1 MSNEKNKLKKWII
14 IILSIVLA
22 LAIAA
27 GGTVWYFVSRKKQ
40 TDSDNKKGV
49 VIITEEELLEEEDVP
64 DDVLEDLDI
73 EPDLDDEPGS
83 ENKPNLDI
91 LDEEDYD
98 EEETEYLL
106 SILNSKS
113 VNNNF
118 IGFGAVYYPWLFWE
132 DSLGRNYTDK
142 QIQIELDRLVESGTT
157 WIRSVIYARP
167 EWYNSAN
174 DEWRYSGG
182 HYEGL
187 VKFFKEIDKRGI
199 EVMLNFEWG
208 ESIQDTFGVFSNAT
222 LKAYPTEKKIKMYG
236 DFCTTFT
243 KALKAEGINCVK
255 YLTFFSEPSNR
266 KEQGMLYDTEEFD
279 EVHVKKIVP
288 FYTNLVKSVHDA
300 FSEAGIRKDYKFIG
314 NNQASAYELNM
325 YSWQQFKPMYD
336 AAKEYLDEYS
346 YHFYNYVS
354 NPKGETYD
362 DYAYLVNMFVEDVE
376 KNLGV
381 KANNTWFDEI
391 NVAYNGTEGPIYDI
405 YKKYGTGIYAL
416 KDEPYTATQLSNTLI
431 SLLNGGY
438 KTAALWTFTSNLW
451 PDSTQTG
458 GSFGNGVFLC
468 GVMPNLMES
477 QVPYNTYY
485 TYSLISRY
493 CNNAKKIYA
502 GDNFYADSMATS
514 CVYDKD
520 GNVTVYVVN
529 SNLYDVKYK
538 LEFEV
543 PLDKKVMYR
552 HLYDPQTFESD
563 TSAKPIGVDRV
574 LVNVSGGIV
583 DTIPAGA
590 VAVYTTSKK

>member
-1 MSNEKNKLKKWII
+1 MMSNEKNKTKKWII
-14 IILSIVLA
+14 IILCCVLA
-22 LAIAA
+22 AAIAA
-27 GGTVWYFVSRKKQ
+27 GGTVWYFVSNKK
-40 TDSDNKKGV
+40 DESDDKKKGV
-49 VIITEEELLEEEDVP
+49 IIITEEEL
-64 DDVLEDLDI
+64 DDDFRDEI
-73 EPDLDDEPGS
+73 LDDIDKDEDF
-83 ENKPNLDI
+83 DI
-91 LDEEDYD
+91 LDEDDYD
-98 EEETEYLL
+98 EEKTEYIL
-106 SILNSKS
+106 SILNKES

-118 IGFGAVYYPWLFWE
+118 IGFGAVYYPWLYWE

-157 WIRSVIYARP
+157 WIRSVIYARS
-167 EWYNSAN
+167 EWYNAST
-174 DEWRYSGG
+174 DEWKYSGK

-187 VKFFKEIDKRGI
+187 VKFFKEIDKRGV

-208 ESIQDTFGVFSNAT
+208 ESIQDTYGVFSNAA
-222 LKAYPTEKKIKMYG
+222 LKAYPTEQKIKMYG
-236 DFCTTFT
+236 DFCSSFT
-243 KALKAEGINCVK
+243 QALKSEGINCVK
-255 YLTFFSEPSNR
+255 YITFFSEPSNR
-266 KEQGMLYDTEEFD
+266 KEQGMLYDTEAFE

-288 FYTNLVKSVHDA
+288 FYTSLVKSVHDA
-300 FSEAGIRKDYKFIG
+300 FTAEGIRSDYKFIG
-314 NNQASAYELNM
+314 NNQSSAYNINM
-325 YSWQQFKPMYD
+325 YTWQQFKPMYE
-336 AAKEYLDEYS
+336 AAKDYLDEYS

-354 NPKGETYD
+354 NPKGVTYD
-362 DYAYLVNMFVEDVE
+362 DFATVVNIFADDIETQF
-376 KNLGV
+376 GV

-391 NVAYNGTEGPIYDI
+391 NVSYNGTSGPVYDA

-416 KDEPYTATQLSNTLI
+416 KDDPYTATQLSNTLI

-451 PDSTQTG
+451 PDSTTMG
-458 GSFGNGVFLC
+458 GSFWNGVFLC

-493 CNNAKKIYA
+493 CNNAKAVYA
-502 GDNFYADSMATS
+502 GDNFDADAMAAS

-520 GNVTVYVVN
+520 GNITVYVVN
-529 SNLYDVKYK
+529 SNLYDVEYK
-538 LEFEV
+538 VNF
-543 PLDKKVMYR
+543 DKALNNQTFYR

-574 LVNVSGGIV
+574 LINVSGGFA